1 MLPLDTNSIPR
12 TTWYTHDLPNHEISR
27 FSAARRRLTMDCC
40 AQCKSSND
48 TVEFGDYFRCDHDS
62 EIRWK
67 TDTCDQ
73 FEQRIGVFEDF
84 AEEDETL

>member
-1 MLPLDTNSIPR
+1 
-12 TTWYTHDLPNHEISR
+12 
-27 FSAARRRLTMDCC
+27 MDCC

-62 EIRWK
+62 EIHWK